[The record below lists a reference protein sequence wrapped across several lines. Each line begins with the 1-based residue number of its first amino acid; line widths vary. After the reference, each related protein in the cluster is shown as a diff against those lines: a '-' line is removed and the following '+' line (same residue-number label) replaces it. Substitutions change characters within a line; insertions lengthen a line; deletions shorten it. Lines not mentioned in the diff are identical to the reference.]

1 MHWEDETAKKV
12 DAYRRRVDEL
22 EKLRAQSELATSDKD
37 ELIRALYARLEL
49 AKTAED
55 DAVERMKL
63 TQGNF
68 GDESSAGSA
77 GADLHAARV
86 EQAELHGANAALRG
100 RVQEL
105 DGEVQAAREEIA
117 GLRRRCR
124 LLEQDIAPELSDLVH
139 AALEQERAAFEAQSL
154 KALRV
159 LEAKDAV
166 LLARERETAEAR
178 AECGA
183 LSTTLTATRRELDA
197 CEARVVSILEERRV
211 SARSLTIF
219 ASSGRGRRSPSGYR
233 LRNCAR
239 NSGSPTSDWIEPRR
253 S

>member
-1 MHWEDETAKKV
+1 M
-12 DAYRRRVDEL
+12 
-22 EKLRAQSELATSDKD
+22 
-37 ELIRALYARLEL
+37 
-49 AKTAED
+49 
-55 DAVERMKL
+55 
-63 TQGNF
+63 
-68 GDESSAGSA
+68 
-77 GADLHAARV
+77 
-86 EQAELHGANAALRG
+86 RG

-105 DGEVQAAREEIA
+105 DGECQAAREEIA

-139 AALEQERAAFEAQSL
+139 AALEQEREAFEAQSL

-197 CEARVVSILEERRV
+197 CEARVVSILEEREGFRKEFDEIRAQWMGTEKSLRV
-211 SARSLTIF
+211 EVEKLGEELRIANERLDRTKEELREAREAEEESAFSRAEAA
-219 ASSGRGRRSPSGYR
+219 ASTAALEAATRKLRLRAALRAAAEARISERERSPRTSHPPG
-233 LRNCAR
+233 
-239 NSGSPTSDWIEPRR
+239 PTWRR
-253 S
+253 